1 MNRFWQ
7 QRYHRTLDA
16 EMADSQTLAFKG
28 IGSAY
33 ALVAGLLNTVWFVA
47 QNPSPASFSTHDL
60 IVFNLFLLGTL
71 LLFAVT
77 IILFRYTAFRS
88 WYRCKVEL
96 LTQLL
101 SGKWPPPS
109 HLISFGALAIQQML
123 VRVASQAVKQTLRH
137 KTPQFY
143 RVKNTPFLLFQQA
156 PLLTHP

>member
-1 MNRFWQ
+1 MKRFWQ

-16 EMADSQTLAFKG
+16 EMADSQTLALKG
-28 IGSAY
+28 IGAAY
-33 ALVAGLLNTVWFVA
+33 VLLAGLLNTAWLFA
-47 QNPSPASFSTHDL
+47 KNPTAAIFSIQDL
-60 IVFNLFLLGTL
+60 LVFNLFLLGI
-71 LLFAVT
+71 LLFFAVMV
-77 IILFRYTAFRS
+77 ILIRYTAFRS

-101 SGKWPPPS
+101 SGKLPPPS

-123 VRVASQAVKQTLRH
+123 VRVKSQAVKQTLRH

>member
-1 MNRFWQ
+1 MKRFWQ

-33 ALVAGLLNTVWFVA
+33 ALVAGLFNTVWLVA
-47 QNPSPASFSTHDL
+47 KNPSPASFSIQDL
-60 IVFNLFLLGTL
+60 LVFNLFLLGIL
-71 LLFAVT
+71 LFFAVT

-123 VRVASQAVKQTLRH
+123 VRLASQAVKQTLRH

>member
-33 ALVAGLLNTVWFVA
+33 ALVAGLLNTVWFA
-47 QNPSPASFSTHDL
+47 AKNPSPASFSIQDL
-60 IVFNLFLLGTL
+60 LVFNLFLLGIL
-71 LLFAVT
+71 LLFSVT
-77 IILFRYTAFRS
+77 IIIFRYTALRS
-88 WYRCKVEL
+88 WFRCKVEL

-101 SGKWPPPS
+101 SGKLPPPP
-109 HLISFGALAIQQML
+109 HLILFGALATLQML
-123 VRVASQAVKQTLRH
+123 VRVKSQAVKQTLRH

-143 RVKNTPFLLFQQA
+143 RVKHTPFLLFQQA